1 MDRRIVVPLYSLLET
16 RDNPTVLID
25 KDYRIVAA
33 NKAYC
38 ASYGV
43 PTDEIVG
50 KACHEVSHRSDKP
63 CHLNGEQCP
72 HQEVF
77 ATAAPCEALHTHIDF
92 QGQPD
97 HVRILAHPIHDA
109 DGQMYLMESIHRLA
123 PKLDINCEE
132 MRMAGKSPAF
142 LQFFEE
148 LSTAARTGASVWLYG
163 ESGVGKELAARFV
176 HEHSGRAGKAYV
188 ELNCASIPESLC
200 ESELFGYEKGA
211 FTGGQ
216 RAKRGLFEL
225 ADGGTL
231 FLDEIGDLPLAMQ
244 GKLLRVLDSGEYRRL
259 GAENTHKCDVRV
271 VAATN
276 RDLVQMV
283 REGSF
288 RQDLYYRIAGYKV
301 AIPPLRE
308 RRSDIPAIAQ
318 LVLGHLAK
326 ETGVVYR
333 LTQEALDSLLA
344 YDYPGNIRELRSVLV
359 KASARCTHGVIHP
372 DDIDFGHVPGCTC
385 TQEFPPV
392 SRQPVEEGADPVPR
406 YGRRSTDRSDV
417 PVPAPAIIRELAR
430 RADDAPPPLAGEP
443 DHRLD
448 RFEEQSIRTL
458 IQQYGKRR
466 IVAEKL
472 GISERTLYRKLKKY
486 GLETV
491 GGWVV
496 VLWTGEMMQT
506 LVPAAWVLIA

>member
-1 MDRRIVVPLYSLLET
+1 MDRHIVVPLYSLLET
-16 RDNPTVLID
+16 RDNPTVLVD

-38 ASYGV
+38 ESYGV
-43 PTDEIVG
+43 PSDQIIG
-50 KACHEVSHRSDKP
+50 KCCHEVSHRSERP

-77 ATAAPCEALHTHIDF
+77 ATAMPCEVLHTHIDF
-92 QGQPD
+92 QGRPD

-123 PKLDINCEE
+123 PRLDINCEE

-142 LQFFEE
+142 LRFFEN
-148 LSTAARTGASVWLYG
+148 LSTAARTTASVWLFG

-176 HEHSGRAGKAYV
+176 HEYSPRAGKPYV

-200 ESELFGYEKGA
+200 ESELFGHEKGA

-225 ADGGTL
+225 AGGGTL
-231 FLDEIGDLPLAMQ
+231 FLDEIGDLPLAIQ
-244 GKLLRVLDSGEYRRL
+244 AKLLRVLDSGEFRRL
-259 GAENTHKCDVRV
+259 GAENTHRCDVRV

-276 RDLVQMV
+276 RDLAQMV
-283 REGSF
+283 KEGSF

-301 AIPPLRE
+301 AIPPLRD
-308 RRSDIPAIAQ
+308 RRDDIPAIAQ
-318 LVLGHLAK
+318 LILSHLTK

-333 LTQEALDSLLA
+333 LTQDALSKLLEYA
-344 YDYPGNIRELRSVLV
+344 YPGNIRELRSVLV
-359 KASARCTHGVIHP
+359 KASARCKHGVINP
-372 DDIDFGHVPGCTC
+372 DDIDFEHVPGCVC
-385 TQEFPPV
+385 TQEFPSTENP
-392 SRQPVEEGADPVPR
+392 SVESSVEPR
-406 YGRRSTDRSDV
+406 YGRRSTDRPDGGAGSGAV
-417 PVPAPAIIRELAR
+417 SLLAR
-430 RADDAPPPLAGEP
+430 RAGDAGPSDQDDTDL
-443 DHRLD
+443 RLD
-448 RFEEQSIRTL
+448 RHEEQSIRNL
-458 IQQYGKRR
+458 IRQYGTRR

-486 GLETV
+486 GLDTLTHAS
-491 GGWVV
+491 VV
-496 VLWTGEMMQT
+496 VCAAETMQLMSAT
-506 LVPAAWVLIA
+506 AILIE